1 MGLMTAFFS
10 KKLLDVAIFR
20 NCNIDVH
27 AIAAPVLFYNF
38 SYLLMVKCY
47 SL

>member
-10 KKLLDVAIFR
+10 NKLLYVAIFR

-27 AIAAPVLFYNF
+27 AIAAPVLF
-38 SYLLMVKCY
+38 L
-47 SL
+47 